1 MAVTPTNPLTQAA
14 CMARLHPRH
23 EDIRGPYFRDQTA
36 IIHSTSFRRLK
47 HKTQVIFMPENDHI
61 CTRIEH
67 VLHVA
72 TIAATICRGLV
83 QAGWPLDNELAY
95 AAGMG
100 HDLGHA
106 PFGHSGE
113 RALKRLVPAGIIFSH
128 ELHSLRVVDVLARDG
143 QGLNLTRG
151 VRDAI
156 LCHNGEQV
164 EQDISPDPLH
174 RLPEQKQPDP
184 QRLPATWEGCAVRFA
199 DKIAYLGRDLE
210 DALKA
215 RFITLDAVPQEVRE
229 ELGSTN
235 GEIINTLVID
245 LIEHSIR
252 TGILGFSDEKFELF
266 RRMRAF
272 NYRYIYQHKDILRY
286 EQYCGKILE
295 ALYHHL
301 CGVHHLWERDPEAPF
316 DLEMERGF
324 ASYLTTNA
332 ALYAAEHAPAW
343 RPVVDYLAGMTDNY
357 ALTCFKQITMPE
369 PISFYR

>member
-1 MAVTPTNPLTQAA
+1 MAPIPANPLTQAE
-14 CMARLHPRH
+14 CTQRLHPRQ

-36 IIHSTSFRRLK
+36 IVHATGFRRLK

-72 TIAATICRGLV
+72 TIAGTICRGLV
-83 QAGWPLDNELAY
+83 QAGWPLDVELAY

-113 RALKRLVPAGIIFSH
+113 RALARLLPPDVGFSH

-143 QGLNLTRG
+143 RGLNLTRG

-156 LCHNGEQV
+156 LCHNGEEV
-164 EQDISPDPLH
+164 EQSLSPDPLR
-174 RLPEQKQPDP
+174 RLPEQKCGDK

-215 RFITLDAVPQEVRE
+215 HFVTLDAVPQAVRE
-229 ELGSTN
+229 QLGTTN

-245 LIEHSIR
+245 VIEHSCA
-252 TGILGFSDEKFELF
+252 TGVLGFSDEKFDLF
-266 RRMRAF
+266 RRMRSF
-272 NYRYIYQHKDILRY
+272 NYTYIYQHKDILRF
-286 EQYCGKILE
+286 ERYCGRILE

-301 CGVHHLWERDPEAPF
+301 MQVHAHWLRDPETPF
-316 DLEMERGF
+316 ELEMERGF
-324 ASYLTTNA
+324 AQYLATHA
-332 ALYAAEHAPAW
+332 PLYAAEAAPAW
-343 RPVVDYLAGMTDNY
+343 RQVADYLAGMTDNY
-357 ALTCFKQITMPE
+357 ALSCFTQITMPE
-369 PISFYR
+369 PIQFHQ